1 MHLLRF
7 VTILDRTLNEIF
19 LLEGY
24 FFLTNFYYKEKK
36 EKKKRKKEGLLY
48 IWASGISYKC
58 V

>member
-24 FFLTNFYYKEKK
+24 FFLTTFYYKEKK
-36 EKKKRKKEGLLY
+36 EKKKERKKDYFTFGLV
-48 IWASGISYKC
+48 G
-58 V
+58 